1 VNARAT
7 IDARAVRRKRNI
19 VLESLNPSSAPADRN
34 LRAKPLPLAPVRSQ
48 AAVVRMMVAELESA
62 PADAEESMREQ
73 LTEELAR
80 LGCRLLETA
89 AAVAQTDGMSPASP
103 ERGRN

>member
-1 VNARAT
+1 
-7 IDARAVRRKRNI
+7 
-19 VLESLNPSSAPADRN
+19 
-34 LRAKPLPLAPVRSQ
+34 
-48 AAVVRMMVAELESA
+48 MMVAELESA